1 MDEKEFDSSDY
12 EGALDYAFHIEQ
24 KTQCTETESIMRAA
38 KHYNISW
45 QSLQRY
51 ADSFNI

>member
-1 MDEKEFDSSDY
+1 MENEFDSSDY

-24 KTQCTETESIMRAA
+24 SQQRTETESIMIAA
-38 KHYNISW
+38 KAYNISW

>member
-1 MDEKEFDSSDY
+1 MEKEFDSSDY
-12 EGALDYAFHIEQ
+12 ECALDYAFHIEQ
-24 KTQCTETESIMRAA
+24 TQQRTETEAIMLAA
-38 KHYNISW
+38 KYYNINW